1 MSAAAKI
8 HRLFGTHAQTAS
20 RSKQRQPRLGIQELE
35 ARTVPAG
42 FSLSAFA
49 ATTTYASST
58 QSAFISAVSSP
69 VASALTQPVAVV
81 PASEYVDLNS
91 YAFSPAMGFQLDYQ
105 VTPADT
111 EYVSD
116 VVSAYGQLAKNE
128 PLPFLTY
135 NPQEQGKVAIANK
148 VSAMRTALGA
158 PLPGFAESQPTPD
171 GIGRYQVFNGVSI
184 YWSPATAK
192 IDLDRGLN
200 PTTAGAHLISGAI
213 RDRFLNMGTTN
224 FGYPKNDTSNLKGW
238 TGATFND
245 FYNADTKVT
254 SSIVHASETGA
265 RIISGAIRAKWI
277 NLGAGEYGLPRNDQ
291 YVSHGGQS
299 QDFVWRRPG
308 GPISTIAWNSR
319 TGAHDVV
326 GLMRDK
332 WISIGRERF
341 GFPARD
347 QTVFNSGSVH
357 TIVNFVKPTRILND
371 DGSES
376 WNEEWAAIVLH
387 DSDLGVPNGQ
397 ANVIYGQIYH
407 AWNNI
412 GREYFGVPITDE
424 FEALLGGQTQ
434 HFRRNGT
441 TTSISW
447 IDGKIFLENSNGV
460 LFHQKILV
468 VRGPNGSSTGTTSAN
483 LTADTGSSLIDWTTV
498 YQSAADSSASALYSN
513 FFNTATAY
521 QGAATTIWT
530 DGATSYGLGSSAAV
544 PWAGDEVYTPTDFS
558 LFGSEGAGSNDV
570 WLTLPELGPEEP
582 AVMPV
587 DDAPLPPEE
596 IELVEEVPVEESV
609 EAAAESS
616 EEMPAEEEVVPVI
629 DEIAPVEEVETVDA
643 IDEVAA
649 SEFDVASQLVADL
662 GLLSNG
668 DLYENWGGLS
678 EKWLQDATNAWYFV
692 LPTGEVYQW
701 DGSSTATG
709 TLLATL
715 DAAYFESI
723 SIL

>member
-1 MSAAAKI
+1 
-8 HRLFGTHAQTAS
+8 
-20 RSKQRQPRLGIQELE
+20 
-35 ARTVPAG
+35 
-42 FSLSAFA
+42 
-49 ATTTYASST
+49 
-58 QSAFISAVSSP
+58 
-69 VASALTQPVAVV
+69 
-81 PASEYVDLNS
+81 
-91 YAFSPAMGFQLDYQ
+91 
-105 VTPADT
+105 
-111 EYVSD
+111 
-116 VVSAYGQLAKNE
+116 
-128 PLPFLTY
+128 
-135 NPQEQGKVAIANK
+135 
-148 VSAMRTALGA
+148 
-158 PLPGFAESQPTPD
+158 
-171 GIGRYQVFNGVSI
+171 
-184 YWSPATAK
+184 
-192 IDLDRGLN
+192 
-200 PTTAGAHLISGAI
+200 
-213 RDRFLNMGTTN
+213 
-224 FGYPKNDTSNLKGW
+224 
-238 TGATFND
+238 
-245 FYNADTKVT
+245 
-254 SSIVHASETGA
+254 
-265 RIISGAIRAKWI
+265 
-277 NLGAGEYGLPRNDQ
+277 
-291 YVSHGGQS
+291 
-299 QDFVWRRPG
+299 
-308 GPISTIAWNSR
+308 
-319 TGAHDVV
+319 
-326 GLMRDK
+326 
-332 WISIGRERF
+332 
-341 GFPARD
+341 
-347 QTVFNSGSVH
+347 
-357 TIVNFVKPTRILND
+357 VKPTRILND

-629 DEIAPVEEVETVDA
+629 DEIAPVEEVEAPVEESVEAAAESSEEMPAEEEVVPVIDEIAPVEEVETVDA